1 MIRRLLLPVLLCPL
15 LAGTACR
22 KLPED
27 RARERVH
34 AAGYAYS
41 IDDFL
46 RAAAEGREAVVLDF
60 LEAGMQP
67 DVMDAAG
74 QTAVDRAAASGQGHI
89 ARLLLSRRA
98 SPWKKEETSGASLI
112 AAARSGDM
120 ESVNALLGTGVPP
133 DFPDPADD
141 TTPLLEAAWHG
152 HTAIVRRLASLDPA
166 HVQDALGAAAARNHT
181 GAMAALLEA
190 GADPLR
196 SGKDGLTALMRAARE
211 GHQAAA
217 ELLVQRGALITAID
231 SEGRA
236 AADLAD
242 SGGHGELAALLRSQI
257 PSAPEGT
264 DPPLTSWE
272 GDPPAALADTA
283 AQIGVRLT
291 RPRQWPFTVVAVTSE
306 GVGIRRLPL
315 SESDTV
321 LALRPGESVPGTPW
335 KLRRGTPKS
344 YSLIPG
350 NPRKTDQSEALFL
363 NPETGEMLLAIR
375 GCLVAGPGREAV
387 VETDGQTHVLQE
399 SDVFAAGD
407 LRIRVAEIS
416 LRRIVLREEAGPGE
430 AVLEVPR

>member
-22 KLPED
+22 KMPAD

-41 IDDFL
+41 VDDFL

-60 LEAGMQP
+60 LEAGMLP

-74 QTAVDRAAASGQGHI
+74 QTAVDRAAAAGQGHI
-89 ARLLLSRRA
+89 ARLLLSRKA
-98 SPWKKEETSGASLI
+98 KPWKKEDASGTSLI

-120 ESVNALLGTGVPP
+120 ESVNALLGAGVPP
-133 DFPDPADD
+133 DFLDPAGDS
-141 TTPLLEAAWHG
+141 TPLLEAARHG
-152 HTAIVRRLASLDPA
+152 HTAVVRRLASLDIA

-196 SGKDGLTALMRAARE
+196 SGKDGLTALMRAAQE
-211 GHQAAA
+211 GQQAAA

-236 AADLAD
+236 TADLAD
-242 SGGHGELAALLRSQI
+242 SRGHGDLAALLRSQI

-264 DPPLTSWE
+264 DPPLRAWE
-272 GDPPAALADTA
+272 GDPPASLADAA
-283 AQIGVRLT
+283 AQLAVRLT

-321 LALRPGESVPGTPW
+321 IALRPGESVPGTPW
-335 KLRRGTPKS
+335 KLHRGTPKS
-344 YSLIPG
+344 HFLIPG

-387 VETDGQTHVLQE
+387 VESDGQTRVIQE
-399 SDVFAAGD
+399 SDVFSAGD
-407 LRIRVAEIS
+407 LQIRVAEIS
-416 LRRIVLREEAGPGE
+416 LRRIVLREEANPGE
-430 AVLEVPR
+430 VVLEVPR